1 MATKVKLIE
10 TGAVTGNIIP
20 DGGIATGKLANDAVT
35 TIKISDANITH
46 AKLHTSMDLTGKT
59 VTVATAAGSTNTT
72 AAASTAF
79 VQQELTTLIG
89 GAPSTLNDLNELA
102 AAINDDSNY
111 NSTLTT
117 ALATKLPLA
126 GGTMTGPVVLNELTV
141 NPTNNLVIFNEAST
155 NTDLQTVVRVG
166 TAGGGLYLTS
176 DNAGV
181 SKGAY
186 YDGGWIATSTSGNST
201 DYGAG
206 TSGDIN
212 VKMFS
217 GATIGSFVPSW
228 DTSIVMKSTGID
240 VPGNVTIG
248 TSSVSSSYGKL
259 TVAGTGISI
268 TPDTSAK
275 MQIGRYNA
283 ANPYSYIKA
292 GSTSS
297 GFKFTNAADNL
308 DLLIIDSSGMS
319 VGLVTT
325 NDIKAT
331 GAGGISIQ
339 TDEGTKRIEVFDN
352 GKITFNNLIYQSG
365 INNNTI
371 NSGYNADA
379 DDHDI
384 WINYRGYNDGH
395 TRFRDF
401 RIGDG
406 KSNPIAFFDGSEM
419 TANIH
424 TLKVHTGS
432 FRAVGTL
439 GSTNGMGLT
448 GVGLGQLSN
457 YAHAQFSGSAGGYI
471 DFAEPNVDWSG
482 RIIYTHSNDQMAF
495 YAGANLIGSM
505 DEGEW
510 IVRGGGNANQGKI
523 TFSTQSTAYNILGG
537 NYWGYTGI
545 NSGGHI
551 RLGSNNGE
559 QMRLGAGASTGNMAL
574 GLIGVSGANSE
585 AAIHGQSNDSTL
597 LLTNT
602 DLSSNS
608 TWGFTGRGGRI
619 LTSNG
624 STWTNDGKD
633 AALVIGSNKATT
645 QRGGGLG
652 IVLHNESNVNGNYSP
667 GIYFSTQSESAGY
680 NTAYGYIMGAK
691 TGRGV
696 DTNWSTGEI
705 HMDTAGTR
713 TGTTSR
719 SQYMDGTP
727 AFRIDDAGDISM
739 PYTSHAY
746 GQWAGSSVNNP
757 TNNTGWAMS
766 VQRSQNMTYQNNASH
781 GHGMTVTKAGMYV
794 LGATGLYDPV
804 SYVYIGWCINGA
816 QQHHWH
822 SNHAVSNNHDY
833 VSVVMRYLNIGDH
846 VTFESSNIALTTYW
860 GGSHSSWYMYKVG

>member
-89 GAPSTLNDLNELA
+89 GAPGTLDTLNELA
-102 AAINDDSNY
+102 AAINDDASY
-111 NSTLTT
+111 ASTLTT

-228 DTSIVMKSTGID
+228 DTSIVMKSTGIY

-248 TSSVSSSYGKL
+248 TPSVSSSYGRL

-297 GFKFTNAADNL
+297 GFKFTNAADSL
-308 DLLIIDSSGMS
+308 DIFTIENGGNVGIGTSSPSQKLHIYESSTGS
-319 VGLVTT
+319 QAYVTVQNNRSRNAAVLTQTT
-325 NDIKAT
+325 NGGFYT
-331 GAGGISIQ
+331 GTSIGTDTFCWQVYDASAGERMRIDASGNIMIGPSTDVNPWNDTSGNGGIVMRQDGVLSSARLNAEPLLLNRIGTDGELVKLNKAGATIGHIGAFAGYAYFGNATTNSNGIIFTHAAIEPFNSATAASDKDTDIDLGASNQRFKNLYLSGASYIPDVRSTGIQ
-339 TDEGTKRIEVFDN
+339 YFT
-352 GKITFNNLIYQSG
+352 
-365 INNNTI
+365 NTT
-371 NSGYNADA
+371 GV
-379 DDHDI
+379 
-384 WINYRGYNDGH
+384 
-395 TRFRDF
+395 RFR
-401 RIGDG
+401 
-406 KSNPIAFFDGSEM
+406 N
-419 TANIH
+419 T
-424 TLKVHTGS
+424 TG
-432 FRAVGTL
+432 TE
-439 GSTNGMGLT
+439 
-448 GVGLGQLSN
+448 
-457 YAHAQFSGSAGGYI
+457 H
-471 DFAEPNVDWSG
+471 
-482 RIIYTHSNDQMAF
+482 
-495 YAGANLIGSM
+495 
-505 DEGEW
+505 
-510 IVRGGGNANQGKI
+510 
-523 TFSTQSTAYNILGG
+523 
-537 NYWGYTGI
+537 
-545 NSGGHI
+545 
-551 RLGSNNGE
+551 
-559 QMRLGAGASTGNMAL
+559 MRLGAGASTGNMAL

-633 AALVIGSNKATT
+633 AALIIGSNKATT

-667 GIYFSTQSESAGY
+667 GIYFSTQSESGGY

-691 TGRGV
+691 TGRGG

-705 HMDTAGTR
+705 HMDTAG
-713 TGTTSR
+713 SR
-719 SQYMDGTP
+719 SGSNARTEYMDGDP
-727 AFRIDDAGDISM
+727 AFRIDGAGDISM

-746 GQWAGSSVNNP
+746 GQFAGSSVTNP
-757 TNNTGWAMS
+757 TNNAGWAMS

-804 SYVYIGWCINGA
+804 SYAYIGWCINGSM
-816 QQHHWH
+816 QHHWH
-822 SNHAVSNNHDY
+822 SNHTIESNHDY
-833 VSVVMRYLNIGDH
+833 VSVIMRYLNIGDH
-846 VTFESSNIALTTYW
+846 VTFESSTIAITEYW
-860 GGSHSSWYMYKVG
+860 GSSHSSWYMYKVG